1 MSISVYRALTWISA
15 PLIRSYLDRRRE
27 DGKEDP
33 ERFDERHGLAS
44 RARPEGPLVWIHAA
58 SVGESLSMI
67 SLIDRLR
74 TERPEITILIT
85 SGTVSSAR
93 LLGERLPEDVIHQYI
108 PVDRVPW
115 VRRFLDY
122 WRPDLTLWVESEFWP
137 AVLSEVRARRIPAFL
152 MNARI
157 SASSLRGWRRAPWM
171 IRRLLKTFELCMAQ
185 TELDAD
191 RLRSL
196 GAENV
201 VYSGNLKFA
210 ADPLP
215 ADPDKLAALDTSI
228 AGRPRWV
235 AFSTHPGEDEII
247 ADAHQMLVR
256 NFPDLLTVLIP
267 RHPDRAHDIQAVL
280 TARDL
285 SVSVRS
291 EATPLERETSVLLA
305 DTIGE
310 LGLFFRSTDI
320 AFVGGTLVPHGG
332 QNPIEPARLGCA
344 IVHGPHMDNF
354 LAVEGELAAAGA
366 TAIANSA
373 EEIAREVGTLLSNT
387 ALRQRRISAARSVAD
402 GKQSILDAVFVHID
416 PYLNRISPAQP
427 VTVSSNARA

>member
-1 MSISVYRALTWISA
+1 MSISIYRALTWISA

-74 TERPEITILIT
+74 KERPEITILIT

-93 LLGERLPEDVIHQYI
+93 LLGERLSEDVIHQYI

-171 IRRLLKTFELCMAQ
+171 IRLNTSRPIMSAPKII
-185 TELDAD
+185 DP
-191 RLRSL
+191 S
-196 GAENV
+196 GAFREWLALV
-201 VYSGNLKFA
+201 CSGSCGA
-210 ADPLP
+210 T
-215 ADPDKLAALDTSI
+215 TS
-228 AGRPRWV
+228 AK
-235 AFSTHPGEDEII
+235 I
-247 ADAHQMLVR
+247 ADMTKT
-256 NFPDLLTVLIP
+256 NTI
-267 RHPDRAHDIQAVL
+267 
-280 TARDL
+280 TA
-285 SVSVRS
+285 
-291 EATPLERETSVLLA
+291 P
-305 DTIGE
+305 
-310 LGLFFRSTDI
+310 I
-320 AFVGGTLVPHGG
+320 APS
-332 QNPIEPARLGCA
+332 GC
-344 IVHGPHMDNF
+344 
-354 LAVEGELAAAGA
+354 
-366 TAIANSA
+366 
-373 EEIAREVGTLLSNT
+373 R
-387 ALRQRRISAARSVAD
+387 
-402 GKQSILDAVFVHID
+402 
-416 PYLNRISPAQP
+416 
-427 VTVSSNARA
+427 